1 MRGKCRYGE
10 RCKYSHESK
19 PTSKAPPRELCP
31 YLGTPRGCFKGQ
43 QCKFSHETVAG
54 SWEKVILRRRYLKAL
69 RDAGKDQNGIPLTHE
84 ILSDDDI
91 KLKRV
96 FTEFLY
102 DMESRWGGTRHW
114 MPKLR
119 SKRIDQIDGLAMS
132 FGL

>member
-1 MRGKCRYGE
+1 MKGIIIRE
-10 RCKYSHESK
+10 
-19 PTSKAPPRELCP
+19 PPPPEGPEVDEEALTEIR
-31 YLGTPRGCFKGQ
+31 KD
-43 QCKFSHETVAG
+43 
-54 SWEKVILRRRYLKAL
+54 WEKVLLRRTYLKDL
-69 RDAGKDQNGIPLTHE
+69 RDAGKGLNGIPLTHE

-114 MPKLR
+114 MPQLR